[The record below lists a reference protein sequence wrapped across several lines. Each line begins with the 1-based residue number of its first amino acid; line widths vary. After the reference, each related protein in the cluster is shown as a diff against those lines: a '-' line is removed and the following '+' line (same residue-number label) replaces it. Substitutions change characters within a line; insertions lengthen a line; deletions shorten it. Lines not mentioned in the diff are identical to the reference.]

1 MGFTYT
7 DLSKEKNLLG
17 FESGIV
23 CLYPNY
29 MTDAWIKESNQA
41 TEYSGCKGNQWYI
54 DNYHDGDAA
63 AAPGY
68 YDPRC
73 RAWYQMQHG
82 KAHSTWSDVYRY
94 ANGRLGITN
103 CVPLWAS
110 EPTNSTASDTTA
122 ASQDAA
128 NEGEE
133 ERIIEGEEDDGAP
146 SKDAILAK
154 LRKGGATNVLA
165 NFPPPKESQE
175 RESDVDALDGSLP
188 EKASGTLDLKASE
201 YFTKY
206 PKAIANPQ
214 VCGLCYC
221 HSCDFISFPQE
232 RSLKLFNEDAEGL
245 PEGWKVRAAVANISI

>member
-1 MGFTYT
+1 MHNRPKMKSRKSQKATASLTDKGTEEESRIEEEAKKV
-7 DLSKEKNLLG
+7 DLSEQSVDGETQGSSEAAEVGL
-17 FESGIV
+17 EE
-23 CLYPNY
+23 
-29 MTDAWIKESNQA
+29 TA
-41 TEYSGCKGNQWYI
+41 TG
-54 DNYHDGDAA
+54 
-63 AAPGY
+63 
-68 YDPRC
+68 
-73 RAWYQMQHG
+73 
-82 KAHSTWSDVYRY
+82 
-94 ANGRLGITN
+94 
-103 CVPLWAS
+103 AS
-110 EPTNSTASDTTA
+110 EELEDSNASFFNDSSLGDYDFEEREQDVAVEKPVLQEDDTAKEGGN
-122 ASQDAA
+122 A

-175 RESDVDALDGSLP
+175 RESEEDALDGSLP

>member
-1 MGFTYT
+1 MKSRKSQKATASLT
-7 DLSKEKNLLG
+7 DQGTEEESRIEMEAKKVETSEQSVDGETQGSSEAAEVGLEETATGASEELEDSNASFFNDSSLGDYDFEEREHKNECDTAAEDVAVEKPVLQ
-17 FESGIV
+17 E
-23 CLYPNY
+23 
-29 MTDAWIKESNQA
+29 D
-41 TEYSGCKGNQWYI
+41 
-54 DNYHDGDAA
+54 DAA
-63 AAPGY
+63 KEG
-68 YDPRC
+68 
-73 RAWYQMQHG
+73 G
-82 KAHSTWSDVYRY
+82 
-94 ANGRLGITN
+94 N
-103 CVPLWAS
+103 
-110 EPTNSTASDTTA
+110 
-122 ASQDAA
+122 A

-175 RESDVDALDGSLP
+175 RESEEDALDGSLP

-245 PEGWKVRAAVANISI
+245 PEGWKVRAAVASISI

>member
-1 MGFTYT
+1 MKSRKSQKATASLT
-7 DLSKEKNLLG
+7 DKGTEE
-17 FESGIV
+17 ESLIEMEAKKVETSEQSVDGETQGSSEAAEV
-23 CLYPNY
+23 GLEE
-29 MTDAWIKESNQA
+29 TA
-41 TEYSGCKGNQWYI
+41 TG
-54 DNYHDGDAA
+54 
-63 AAPGY
+63 
-68 YDPRC
+68 
-73 RAWYQMQHG
+73 
-82 KAHSTWSDVYRY
+82 
-94 ANGRLGITN
+94 
-103 CVPLWAS
+103 AS
-110 EPTNSTASDTTA
+110 EELEDSNASFFNDSSLGDYDFEEREQDVAVEKPVLQEDDTAKEGGN
-122 ASQDAA
+122 A

-165 NFPPPKESQE
+165 NFPPPKESRE
-175 RESDVDALDGSLP
+175 RESEEDALDGGLP

>member
-1 MGFTYT
+1 MKSRKSQKATASLTDKGTEEESRIEEEAKKV
-7 DLSKEKNLLG
+7 DLSEQSVDGETQGSSEAAEVGL
-17 FESGIV
+17 EE
-23 CLYPNY
+23 
-29 MTDAWIKESNQA
+29 TA
-41 TEYSGCKGNQWYI
+41 TG
-54 DNYHDGDAA
+54 
-63 AAPGY
+63 
-68 YDPRC
+68 
-73 RAWYQMQHG
+73 
-82 KAHSTWSDVYRY
+82 
-94 ANGRLGITN
+94 
-103 CVPLWAS
+103 AS
-110 EPTNSTASDTTA
+110 EELEDSNASFFNDSSLGDYDFEEREQDVAVEKPVLQEDDTTKEGGN
-122 ASQDAA
+122 A

-175 RESDVDALDGSLP
+175 RESEEDALDGSLP

>member
-1 MGFTYT
+1 MEAKKVETSEQSVDGETQGSSEAAEVGLEET
-7 DLSKEKNLLG
+7 
-17 FESGIV
+17 
-23 CLYPNY
+23 
-29 MTDAWIKESNQA
+29 A
-41 TEYSGCKGNQWYI
+41 TG
-54 DNYHDGDAA
+54 
-63 AAPGY
+63 
-68 YDPRC
+68 
-73 RAWYQMQHG
+73 
-82 KAHSTWSDVYRY
+82 
-94 ANGRLGITN
+94 
-103 CVPLWAS
+103 AS
-110 EPTNSTASDTTA
+110 EELEDSNASFFNDSSLGDYDFEEREQDVAVEKPVLQEDDTTKEGGN
-122 ASQDAA
+122 A
-128 NEGEE
+128 NEGED

-175 RESDVDALDGSLP
+175 RESEEDALDGSLP

>member
-1 MGFTYT
+1 MKSRKSQKASASLT
-7 DLSKEKNLLG
+7 DQGTEEESRIEMEAKKE
-17 FESGIV
+17 ETSEQSV
-23 CLYPNY
+23 
-29 MTDAWIKESNQA
+29 
-41 TEYSGCKGNQWYI
+41 
-54 DNYHDGDAA
+54 DGETQGSSEAA
-63 AAPGY
+63 EVGLEETTT
-68 YDPRC
+68 
-73 RAWYQMQHG
+73 G
-82 KAHSTWSDVYRY
+82 
-94 ANGRLGITN
+94 
-103 CVPLWAS
+103 AS
-110 EPTNSTASDTTA
+110 EELEDSNASFFNDSSLGDYDFEEREQDVAVEKPVLQEDDTAKEGCN
-122 ASQDAA
+122 A

-175 RESDVDALDGSLP
+175 RESEEDALDGSLP

>member
-1 MGFTYT
+1 MKSRKSQKATASLT
-7 DLSKEKNLLG
+7 DKGTEE
-17 FESGIV
+17 ESLIEMEAKKVETSEQSVDGETQGSSEAAEV
-23 CLYPNY
+23 GLEE
-29 MTDAWIKESNQA
+29 TA
-41 TEYSGCKGNQWYI
+41 TG
-54 DNYHDGDAA
+54 
-63 AAPGY
+63 
-68 YDPRC
+68 
-73 RAWYQMQHG
+73 
-82 KAHSTWSDVYRY
+82 
-94 ANGRLGITN
+94 
-103 CVPLWAS
+103 AS
-110 EPTNSTASDTTA
+110 EELEDSNASFFNDSSLGDYDFEEREQDVAVEKPVLQEDDTAKEGGN
-122 ASQDAA
+122 A

-175 RESDVDALDGSLP
+175 RELEEDALDGGLP

-245 PEGWKVRAAVANISI
+245 PEGWKVRAAVANISISSILSNSCKGATFEGSKR

>member
-1 MGFTYT
+1 MKSRKSQKATASLT
-7 DLSKEKNLLG
+7 DKGTEE
-17 FESGIV
+17 ESQIEMEAKKVETSEQSVDGETQGSSEAAEV
-23 CLYPNY
+23 GLEE
-29 MTDAWIKESNQA
+29 TA
-41 TEYSGCKGNQWYI
+41 TG
-54 DNYHDGDAA
+54 
-63 AAPGY
+63 
-68 YDPRC
+68 
-73 RAWYQMQHG
+73 
-82 KAHSTWSDVYRY
+82 
-94 ANGRLGITN
+94 
-103 CVPLWAS
+103 AS
-110 EPTNSTASDTTA
+110 EELEDSNASFFNDSSLGDYDFEEREQDVAVEKPVLQEDDTAKEGGN
-122 ASQDAA
+122 A

-175 RESDVDALDGSLP
+175 RESEEDALDGSLP

>member
-1 MGFTYT
+1 MKSRKSQKATASLT
-7 DLSKEKNLLG
+7 DKGTEEESRIEMEAKKEETSEQSVDGETQGSSEAAEVGL
-17 FESGIV
+17 EE
-23 CLYPNY
+23 
-29 MTDAWIKESNQA
+29 TA
-41 TEYSGCKGNQWYI
+41 TG
-54 DNYHDGDAA
+54 
-63 AAPGY
+63 
-68 YDPRC
+68 
-73 RAWYQMQHG
+73 
-82 KAHSTWSDVYRY
+82 
-94 ANGRLGITN
+94 
-103 CVPLWAS
+103 AS
-110 EPTNSTASDTTA
+110 EELEDSNASFFNDSSLGDYDFEEREQDVAVEKPVLQEDDTAKEGGN
-122 ASQDAA
+122 A

-165 NFPPPKESQE
+165 NFPPPKESRE
-175 RESDVDALDGSLP
+175 RESEEDALDGSLP

>member
-1 MGFTYT
+1 MHNRPKMKSRKSQKATASLT
-7 DLSKEKNLLG
+7 DKGTEE
-17 FESGIV
+17 ESRIEMEAKKVETSEQSVDGETQGSSEAAEV
-23 CLYPNY
+23 GLEE
-29 MTDAWIKESNQA
+29 TA
-41 TEYSGCKGNQWYI
+41 TG
-54 DNYHDGDAA
+54 
-63 AAPGY
+63 
-68 YDPRC
+68 
-73 RAWYQMQHG
+73 
-82 KAHSTWSDVYRY
+82 
-94 ANGRLGITN
+94 
-103 CVPLWAS
+103 AS
-110 EPTNSTASDTTA
+110 EELEDSNASFFNDSSLGDYDFEEREQDVAVEKPVLQEDDTAKEGGN
-122 ASQDAA
+122 A

-175 RESDVDALDGSLP
+175 RESEEDALDGSLP

-245 PEGWKVRAAVANISI
+245 PEGWKVRAAVASISI